1 MAKYRKLG
9 RTSNQRKALLRNQVT
24 QLLYHGKIR
33 TTEAKAKE
41 IRKIA
46 EGLIALG
53 VKEKDNF
60 EVVKVQAKVAK
71 KDAEGKRVKEVV
83 DGKKVTVY
91 ETVEKEI
98 KKGSWIN
105 LVNPSENEIKKVCES
120 VEIQEDFI
128 RDALDFEEKAR
139 IDNEEDDGTILFVVD
154 VPIIEKNEEN
164 DVYTTMPLG
173 MIVVRDD
180 YFITVS
186 LRKNKVIE
194 DFEKMKIKNF
204 QTYKKSKLIFQMLY
218 LNSSYYLTYLKQ
230 INKETE
236 IAEYILKKSM
246 KNKELLKLLSLE
258 KSLVYFTTSLK
269 SNELVMEKTLRGK
282 IIKLYEEDEDIL
294 EDAITENKQAI
305 EMAKIYSD
313 ILTGTMDAY
322 ASIISNN
329 LNGVMKF
336 LTSITIV
343 LAVPTMVSSFWGMN
357 VNIPFQN
364 SKFGFPIMILI
375 SVALTLI
382 VTWWLKRKDML
393 D

>member
-1 MAKYRKLG
+1 MLKIYNTDIETNKLEE
-9 RTSNQRKALLRNQVT
+9 
-24 QLLYHGKIR
+24 I
-33 TTEAKAKE
+33 KE
-41 IRKIA
+41 
-46 EGLIALG
+46 
-53 VKEKDNF
+53 F
-60 EVVKVQAKVAK
+60 
-71 KDAEGKRVKEVV
+71 
-83 DGKKVTVY
+83 
-91 ETVEKEI
+91 

-105 LVNPSENEIKKVCES
+105 LVNPSEQEIKKVCES
-120 VEIQEDFI
+120 TNIQEDFI

-139 IDNEEDDGTILFVVD
+139 IDKEEDDDTTLFVVD
-154 VPIIEKNEEN
+154 VPIVEKNEEN

-180 YFITVS
+180 FFITVS
-186 LRKNKVIE
+186 LRKNKVRE
-194 DFEKMKIKNF
+194 DFEKRKIKDF
-204 QTYKKSKLIFQMLY
+204 QTYKKSKLIFQILY
-218 LNSSYYLTYLKQ
+218 LNSSYYLSYLKL

-236 IAEYILKKSM
+236 IAEYILKNSM

-269 SNELVMEKTLRGK
+269 SNELVMERTLRGK
-282 IIKLYEEDEDIL
+282 IIKLYEDDEDIL

-313 ILTGTMDAY
+313 ILNGTMEAY

-343 LAVPTMVSSFWGMN
+343 LAIPTMISSFWGMN
-357 VNIPFQN
+357 VNLPFQD
-364 SKFGFPIMILI
+364 SKLGFIIMIAI
-375 SVALTLI
+375 SAILTLV
-382 VTWWLKRKDML
+382 VTWWLKKKDML

>member
-1 MAKYRKLG
+1 MREKGILIVVSGFSGSGKGTIMKELLKQYD
-9 RTSNQRKALLRNQVT
+9 NYALSISATTRNPRP
-24 QLLYHGKIR
+24 G
-33 TTEAKAKE
+33 
-41 IRKIA
+41 
-46 EGLIALG
+46 
-53 VKEKDNF
+53 
-60 EVVKVQAKVAK
+60 
-71 KDAEGKRVKEVV
+71 
-83 DGKKVTVY
+83 
-91 ETVEKEI
+91 
-98 KKGSWIN
+98 
-105 LVNPSENEIKKVCES
+105 
-120 VEIQEDFI
+120 
-128 RDALDFEEKAR
+128 
-139 IDNEEDDGTILFVVD
+139 EEDGR
-154 VPIIEKNEEN
+154 E
-164 DVYTTMPLG
+164 
-173 MIVVRDD
+173 
-180 YFITVS
+180 YFFKTV
-186 LRKNKVIE
+186 E

-204 QTYKKSKLIFQMLY
+204 QTYKKSKLIFQILY

-269 SNELVMEKTLRGK
+269 SNELVMEKTMRGK

-294 EDAITENKQAI
+294 EDAITENRQAI

-357 VNIPFQN
+357 VNLPFQD

-375 SVALTLI
+375 SVVLTLI